1 MMQVDDY
8 NEGGTLALEPPPDG
22 SEFSDWP
29 DSSKSRTYRFVSIIG
44 LVWGLAT
51 GFSSWIFPGSG
62 DIFIGIGLATA
73 IVLAVIYFRSFLPLM
88 ALFTTAAGVM
98 VLLHT
103 MAAVISSALSLN
115 PMILLT
121 GRYLVLAG
129 AFSVIMAVALQG
141 MELVNSLRIGLTLA
155 GLCVAFSFIPY
166 LNPAVLSSPTLRI
179 EGYLNPNS
187 VGMICAITALSLTDY
202 AIGQKHRGS
211 AAKIILLRLGAI
223 LCVLIV
229 VASKSRTATASL
241 VAGWVLLRTLHY
253 GLGKTLFLAVIAFV
267 VMLAI
272 PQVRDGFLRLYEL
285 DANSQRF
292 RELSTLTGRTY
303 IWMNYLA
310 AWRSRPFFGV
320 GPGGTALT
328 AGIFGHNAIIQ
339 YLAELGIFGT
349 LPVIGLLLMTLRG
362 SIRQR
367 RNPSYYFFIAC
378 AAAAIFESIGESS
391 LLNSGNPAG
400 LTVLLSF
407 AVLAN
412 ARQPAQQNPTDAY
425 WQSQDEPIS

>member
-8 NEGGTLALEPPPDG
+8 NDSHAMTMELP
-22 SEFSDWP
+22 SENSEVPGLDIASDR
-29 DSSKSRTYRFVSIIG
+29 RTFRFVTIIG
-44 LVWGLAT
+44 LIWGLAT
-51 GFSSWIFPGSG
+51 GFSSWIFPGNG
-62 DIFIGIGLATA
+62 DIFIGIGLAIA
-73 IVLAVIYFRSFLPLM
+73 IVLAIVYFRSFLPLM
-88 ALFTTAAGVM
+88 ALFTNAAGLM
-98 VLLHT
+98 VLIHA

-129 AFSVIMAVALQG
+129 AFSMILAATLQG
-141 MELVNSLRIGLTLA
+141 MEVVNALRIGLTLA
-155 GLCVAFSFIPY
+155 GLVVALFYVQY

-179 EGYLNPNS
+179 GGYLNPNS

-202 AIGQKHRGS
+202 AIQQRHRGRT
-211 AAKIILLRLGAI
+211 LRMVLMRLGAV

-241 VAGWVLLRTLHY
+241 VAGWLLLRALHY
-253 GLGKTLFLAVIAFV
+253 GLGKTLFLALIAFV
-267 VMLAI
+267 VMLVI
-272 PQVRDGFLRLYEL
+272 PEARNGFLRLYEL
-285 DANSQRF
+285 DASSQRF
-292 RELSTLTGRTY
+292 RDLSTLTGRTY

-339 YLAELGIFGT
+339 YLAELGLFGT
-349 LPVIGLLLMTLRG
+349 LPVLALLFMTLAG

-367 RNPSYYFFIAC
+367 RNPAYFFFIAC
-378 AAAAIFESIGESS
+378 ALAAIFESVGESS

-412 ARQPAQQNPTDAY
+412 VRRPMQP
-425 WQSQDEPIS
+425 EPIDGYWPLPEELPA